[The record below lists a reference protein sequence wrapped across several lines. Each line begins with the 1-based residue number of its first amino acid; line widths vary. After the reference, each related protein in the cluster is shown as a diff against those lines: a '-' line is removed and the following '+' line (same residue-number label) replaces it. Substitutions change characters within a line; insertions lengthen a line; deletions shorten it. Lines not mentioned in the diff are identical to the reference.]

1 MGNDILGLPSSDKF
15 AADGDRFY
23 NHRRQILHS
32 YPNGKAPLTG
42 ILSMIPEEDTND
54 SLFFWYEKRYFSPK
68 TTLRGTNPVTTTAP
82 STGDSNDGT
91 VIGNAV
97 TPVITTSY
105 YIKVA
110 STNEFKTGQIVRNDQ
125 DAGNSTW
132 RVIGVTRGV
141 ADQTLNG
148 YLTVTFLR
156 ANVLGNAGTIY
167 VAANYI
173 RIVGTAYGEGATGV
187 NVQPT
192 QFKRPYNIQNTTQI
206 FRDMFR
212 FPGSVLKMGLKYDKT
227 GPYKEKAHDTVT
239 DHMTGL
245 ERALLFGQRST
256 TTRPSFDTTQE
267 DLTVRTM
274 SGIIEFLTMW
284 NAGSTGITVDGA
296 NYAPYSFK
304 APSTSDTDDNM
315 RIITNASGTVSV
327 DKFNSWAEKVGRY
340 HTNKSADKLVLC
352 GSGALI
358 ALTKMF
364 RMNSVFQVKYG
375 EKAYGLTVT
384 VVTTPFGDFNLIT
397 HPLFNEDVANMTY
410 WMLFI
415 DIWNLKY
422 RPLTDRDTRLLK
434 NRQNNG
440 DDLRVDEFLTEAG
453 LEFWMPEGHMLVQ
466 NVMTYIES

>member
-15 AADGDRFY
+15 AALSDRFY

-54 SLFFWYEKRYFSPK
+54 SLFFWWEKRYVSPK
-68 TTLRGTNPVTTTAP
+68 TTLRGTSPVTTTQP

-91 VIGNAV
+91 AIVTGAV
-97 TPVITTSY
+97 VITTTY

-110 STNEFKTGQIVRNDQ
+110 STNEFKPGQIVRNDN
-125 DAGNSTW
+125 DGNLW
-132 RVIGVTRGV
+132 RVTAVTRGV
-141 ADQTLNG
+141 ADLTLNG
-148 YLTVTFLR
+148 YLTVNFQR
-156 ANVLGNAGTIY
+156 AITVGVVATVYATGNV
-167 VAANYI
+167 I
-173 RIVGTAYGEGATGV
+173 RIIGTAYGEGATGYSV
-187 NVQPT
+187 KAT
-192 QFKRPYNIQNTTQI
+192 QFKRPYPIQNTTQI
-206 FRDMFR
+206 FRDQFT

-227 GPYKEKAHDTVT
+227 GPYKEKAHDCVT

-256 TTRPSFDTTQE
+256 TQRPSIDPSQDDE
-267 DLTVRTM
+267 TVRTM

-284 NAGSTGITVDGA
+284 DAGSAGITIDGA

-304 APSTSDTDDNM
+304 APSTTDADDNK
-315 RIITNASGTVSV
+315 RVIVNAAGTISV
-327 DKFNSWAEKVGRY
+327 DKFNGYAEKVGRY

-364 RMNSVFQVKYG
+364 RLNSTFMVKYG

-397 HPLFNEDVANMTY
+397 HPLFNEDTTMTY
-410 WMLFI
+410 WMLFL

-434 NRQNNG
+434 NRQNPG
-440 DDLRVDEFLTEAG
+440 DDRRVDEFLTEAG

-466 NVMTYIES
+466 NVQTYIES

>member
-15 AADGDRFY
+15 AALNDRFY

-42 ILSMIPEEDTND
+42 ILSMVPEEDTND
-54 SLFFWYEKRYFSPK
+54 ALFFWYEKRYFSPK
-68 TTLRGTNPVTTTAP
+68 TTLRGTSPVTTTAP

-91 VIGNAV
+91 AV
-97 TPVITTSY
+97 VTGAQTITTLFY
-105 YIKVA
+105 FKVA
-110 STNEFKTGQIVRNDQ
+110 STNEFKPGQIFRNDL
-125 DAGNSTW
+125 DGTLF
-132 RVIGVTRGV
+132 RVVGVTRGV
-141 ADQTLNG
+141 TDQTVNG
-148 YLTVTFLR
+148 YLTVTLQR
-156 ANVLGNAGTIY
+156 ATTLGVIATIFASGG
-167 VAANYI
+167 VI
-173 RIVGTAYGEGATGV
+173 RIIGTAYGEGATSVGIKA
-187 NVQPT
+187 T
-192 QFKRPYNIQNTTQI
+192 QFKRPYAIQNTTQI
-206 FRDMFR
+206 FRDRFD
-212 FPGSVLKMGLKYDKT
+212 FPGSVLKMGLKWDKT

-245 ERALLFGQRST
+245 ERALLFGQRT
-256 TTRPSFDTTQE
+256 TTIRPSFDPSQDDE
-267 DLTVRTM
+267 TVRSM

-284 NAGSTGITVDGA
+284 DAGSTGITVDGA

-304 APSTSDTDDNM
+304 APSTTDADDNK
-315 RIITNASGTVSV
+315 RVIANAAGTISV
-327 DKFNSWAEKVGRY
+327 DKFTAMAEKVGRY

-364 RMNSVFQVKYG
+364 RLNSTFMVKYG

-384 VVTTPFGDFNLIT
+384 VVTTPFGDFNLVT
-397 HPLFNEDVANMTY
+397 HPLFNEDPTMTY
-410 WMLFI
+410 WMLFL

-440 DDLRVDEFLTEAG
+440 DDRRVDEFLTEAG

-466 NVMTYIES
+466 NVQTYIES